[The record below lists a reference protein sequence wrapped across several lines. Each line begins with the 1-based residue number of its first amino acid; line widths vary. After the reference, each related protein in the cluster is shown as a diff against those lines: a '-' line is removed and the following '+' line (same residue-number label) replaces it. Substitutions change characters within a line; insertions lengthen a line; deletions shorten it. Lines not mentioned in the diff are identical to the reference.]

1 MFVKRK
7 IGTAKM
13 ILVTGATGH
22 VGNAVV
28 SRLVSSGHEVAALVR
43 KPEAA
48 QRRLPQTKALRFGDY
63 EDASALKA
71 AFAGIDGLVLI
82 SSDGAADAV
91 MRHHA
96 NAITAATAA
105 GVRHITFTSIIDV
118 DETSPFYY
126 ASAYRDAERRLA
138 ASGVPST
145 ILRCGLYSDFIRDTW
160 LVPASR
166 ELVLPAGQGL
176 VAPISRDDVAAA
188 VAAVATRTDA
198 TRALYTITGN
208 QPLGFEAITA
218 LYADV
223 TGQPLRYRPCSPA
236 DYLASA
242 SARLEKP
249 WPEAFATLCA
259 SIAEGRYASTPSD
272 FITLTGKPPE
282 SFRDFVVR
290 VALGMQTDG

>member
-1 MFVKRK
+1 
-7 IGTAKM
+7 M

-22 VGNAVV
+22 VGGAVLRGL
-28 SRLVSSGHEVAALVR
+28 SALGHEVAGLAR
-43 KPEAA
+43 DAGAA
-48 QRRLPQTKALRFGDY
+48 QRRLPAGATLRIGDY
-63 EDASALKA
+63 ENAAGLEK
-71 AFAGIDGLVLI
+71 AFAGIDALVLI
-82 SSDGAADAV
+82 SSDGDADAI

-96 NAITAATAA
+96 NAIIAARAA
-105 GVRHITFTSIIDV
+105 GVRHITFTSIV
-118 DETSPFYY
+118 DIGETSPFYY
-126 ASAYRDAERRLA
+126 APAYRDAERRLA
-138 ASGVPST
+138 ACGVPST
-145 ILRCGLYSDFIRDTW
+145 ILRCGLYSDFILDTW
-160 LVPASR
+160 LGPATE
-166 ELVLPAGQGL
+166 ELALPAGQGL
-176 VAPISRDDVAAA
+176 VAPVSRDDVAAA
-188 VAAVATRTDA
+188 IAAVVAKPDKSRT
-198 TRALYTITGN
+198 LYTITGN
-208 QPLGFEAITA
+208 QPLGFEAIAA

-242 SARLEKP
+242 SARLEEP